1 MGELR
6 IERLKELCAAGQT
19 IWTEHTMKRIME
31 RRISR
36 ADVKACIMSG
46 EIIEQYPDDY
56 PYPSCLVFGCSVE
69 GRALHVVAGEG
80 DGSLWII
87 TAYWPDPLK
96 WDDTLKIRKER

>member
-6 IERLKELCAAGQT
+6 IERLKELCAAGQI

-56 PYPSCLVFGCSVE
+56 PYPSCLVFGFAVE
-69 GRALHVVAGEG
+69 GRIIHVVAGEG